1 MASANQGVT
10 TPVGASDFGLD
21 PGHVVTEPDPSRDA
35 DVLPD
40 VTTDEVVISEPRDAA
55 KAVYAD
61 PTINHGRVQPAFTT
75 NAAAIR
81 NILQT
86 RLTRANSVGGAA
98 KAPVVGAAKTAF
110 VVGAHS
116 VGKLTSVS

>member
-1 MASANQGVT
+1 MQY
-10 TPVGASDFGLD
+10 
-21 PGHVVTEPDPSRDA
+21 VV

-40 VTTDEVVISEPRDAA
+40 VTTIEVVIYEPRDAA

-75 NAAAIR
+75 NATAIR

-86 RLTRANSVGGAA
+86 RLTRA
-98 KAPVVGAAKTAF
+98 KAPTPAAPAAAATPVSSLNLF
-110 VVGAHS
+110 VA
-116 VGKLTSVS
+116 LY